1 LDRGQVFVRL
11 RVLRPFDPWKSPLCT
26 CPPKYSLQPYTGC
39 SHGCLYCY
47 ATSYIG
53 RRPSKPKRDFLR
65 NLALDLLRANPSMH
79 ISMSN
84 SSDPYPPEEERLLL
98 TREALKL
105 IARRGFRVLIVTKG
119 SLVARD
125 ADILSSM
132 RSAVTMT
139 ITTLDASLA
148 KVLEPGAPSPRDRV
162 SALERLSSAG
172 VPIGLR
178 LDPVIPYLNDDE
190 RSILEVLEAAA
201 NAGARFVVTSSFKAR
216 PDSLKRMCEAYPE
229 LCGRWIEIYRR
240 RGTWLRGYWYAPIE
254 LRKRLLARVIAI
266 ARKLGMEYA
275 TCREGLRGREW
286 FSAPTCDGSHL
297 INCGRS

>member
-1 LDRGQVFVRL
+1 VKL

-39 SHGCLYCY
+39 SHACLYCY

-53 RRPSKPKRDFLR
+53 RRPSKPKMDFLR
-65 NLALDLLRANPSMH
+65 NLALDLLKADPGMY

-84 SSDPYPPEEERLLL
+84 SSDPYPPEEERLML

-125 ADILSSM
+125 TDILSSM
-132 RSAVTMT
+132 RAAVTMT
-139 ITTLDASLA
+139 ITTLDPSLA
-148 KVLEPGAPSPRDRV
+148 RVIEPGAPSPRDRV
-162 SALERLSSAG
+162 KALEKLSSAG

-190 RSILEVLEAAA
+190 YSISEVLEAASS
-201 NAGARFVVTSSFKAR
+201 AGARFVVTSTFKAR

-229 LCGRWIEIYRR
+229 ICSKWVEVYRR
-240 RGTWLRGYWYAPIE
+240 EGTWLRGYWYAPVE

-275 TCREGLRGREW
+275 TCREGFRGSEW

-297 INCGRS
+297 INARRG